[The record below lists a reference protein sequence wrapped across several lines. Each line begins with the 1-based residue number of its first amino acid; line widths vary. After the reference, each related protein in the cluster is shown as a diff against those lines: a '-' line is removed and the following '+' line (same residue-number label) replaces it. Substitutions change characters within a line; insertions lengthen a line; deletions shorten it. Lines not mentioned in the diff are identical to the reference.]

1 MAELRKDPVSGN
13 WCVVGYT
20 IIKRSSLGICPFCP
34 GNENLT
40 PPTIKEI
47 KNEDGT
53 WAVRCFPAS
62 NPIFIIEAQENKR
75 GEGIYD
81 KMDNVGAHEI
91 IVENPNHSKTMSG
104 FTEKE
109 FRYIVDLYS
118 DRIADLKKDRRLK
131 YILVFKNHGEL
142 AGSYIFHPHSHVL
155 ATPIIPQRLELEL
168 YNSHIHYAKKD
179 RCLLCDIISQELRQ
193 NKRVV
198 SINNNFLAFCPF
210 ASRFP
215 FEVWILPRYH
225 SADFESLTEEEKKID
240 FINILASIMKRIER
254 LTNAYTIVIHTS
266 PNMKKT
272 PWQEDDITVDDYFHW
287 HIEIL
292 PRDLRY
298 SKYKREDE
306 FYVIPTTPE
315 ESASMLRS
323 ERV

>member
-1 MAELRKDPVSGN
+1 MAELRRDPVTGN

-20 IIKRSSLGICPFCP
+20 IIKHSSLGTCPFCP

-47 KNEDGT
+47 KNEDGS

-75 GEGIYD
+75 AEGMYD

-91 IVENPNHSKTMSG
+91 IVENPNHNKTMSA

-109 FRYIVDLYS
+109 LGNLVELYK
-118 DRIADLKKDRRLK
+118 DRVLDLKNDKRFK
-131 YILVFKNHGEL
+131 YILIFKNHGEL

-155 ATPIIPQRLELEL
+155 ATPIIPQRLELEF
-168 YNSHIHYAKKD
+168 SQSRMHYSKKE
-179 RCLLCDIISQELRQ
+179 RCLFCDIVSQEIRQ
-193 NKRVV
+193 NIRVV
-198 SINNNFLAFCPF
+198 AMNNSFLAFCPF

-215 FEVWILPRYH
+215 FEVWIIPRYH
-225 SADFESLTEEEKKID
+225 SAHFEQLNDKDKKID
-240 FINILASIMKRIER
+240 FISIFTGIMKRIER

-266 PNMKKT
+266 PNMAKT
-272 PWQEDDITVDDYFHW
+272 PWQDDNLLIDDYFHW
-287 HIEIL
+287 HVEIL
-292 PRDLRY
+292 PRDLRS

-306 FYVIPTTPE
+306 FYVVPTTPE
-315 ESASMLRS
+315 ESAMMLKS